1 MGNVMMHSQRCIFD
15 ADVMPLAHL
24 GAVPV
29 PALHFAA
36 PFTNSIWQGCKHMKK
51 KVSRASISH
60 VFRYYIRSKA
70 ERSSMTVRHVK
81 ACGPPIVVNNRYTR
95 SQLGT
100 NKNWQSSQKRVGLF
114 RTVIPRILRDHN
126 IHNIYLSFFHI
137 VQQKLFR

>member
-1 MGNVMMHSQRCIFD
+1 MHDDIEIWDLKTRTGHMGNVMMHSQRCIFD

-95 SQLGT
+95 S
-100 NKNWQSSQKRVGLF
+100 
-114 RTVIPRILRDHN
+114 
-126 IHNIYLSFFHI
+126 
-137 VQQKLFR
+137 